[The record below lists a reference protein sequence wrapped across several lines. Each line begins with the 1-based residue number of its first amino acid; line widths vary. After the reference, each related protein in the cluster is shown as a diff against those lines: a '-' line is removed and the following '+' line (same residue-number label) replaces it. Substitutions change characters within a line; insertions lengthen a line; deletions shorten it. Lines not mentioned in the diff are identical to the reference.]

1 MTIPRI
7 ASYPMPRELPAGRV
21 DWAFEPARAALLVH
35 DMQDYFLDF
44 YDRAAAPIPEL
55 LANAR
60 RLVDAARAA
69 GMPVFYSAQPT
80 EQSAA
85 QRGLLTSM
93 WGPGLTTHPPAAASI
108 CAELAPAAG
117 DMVLTKWRYSAFQ
130 RSDLEARLA
139 ALGRDQLVV
148 CGVYAHIGCLM
159 SASEAFMKD
168 IQPFMA
174 ADALADFSAADHR
187 MALDY
192 VAQRCGR
199 VLRTAELLG
208 AFAEAASSAAP
219 APALPRSLEALLAEL
234 ARSLQLAPGALAA
247 DDHLLDWGLDS
258 IRLMSFV
265 ETWRSAGRD
274 LSFVQ
279 LAAAPSPAAWWSL
292 LQAAPALP
300 R

>member
-7 ASYPMPRELPAGRV
+7 ASYPMPRDLPAGRV

-44 YDRAAAPIPEL
+44 YDRGAAPVPEL
-55 LANAR
+55 IANAR
-60 RLVDAARAA
+60 RLVEAARAA

-80 EQSAA
+80 EQTAQ
-85 QRGLLTSM
+85 QRGLLTAM
-93 WGPGLTTHPPAAASI
+93 WGPGLTTHPPAAAAI

-117 DMVLTKWRYSAFQ
+117 DVVLTKWRYSAFQ
-130 RSDLEARLA
+130 RSDLEARLK
-139 ALGRDQLVV
+139 ALGRDQLVI

-159 SASEAFMKD
+159 SACEAFMKD

-174 ADALADFSAADHR
+174 ADALADFSAAEHR

-199 VLRTAELLG
+199 VARTDELLG
-208 AFAEAASSAAP
+208 ALNLTADAAP
-219 APALPRSLEALLAEL
+219 APAVPRSLEALLAEL
-234 ARSLQLAPGALAA
+234 TRSLQLAPGALAA

-265 ETWRSAGRD
+265 ETWRGAGRD

-279 LAAAPSPAAWWSL
+279 LAAAPSPAAWWAA
-292 LQAAPALP
+292 LQAAPELP

>member
-44 YDRAAAPIPEL
+44 YDRSAAPIPEM
-55 LANAR
+55 LANTR
-60 RLVDAARAA
+60 RLVLAARAA

-80 EQSAA
+80 RQSAA
-85 QRGLLTSM
+85 ERGLLTAM

-108 CAELAPAAG
+108 CAELAPAAN
-117 DMVLTKWRYSAFQ
+117 DVMLTKWRYSAFQ
-130 RSDLEARLA
+130 RSDLDARLD
-139 ALGRDQLVV
+139 ALGRDQLVI

-159 SASEAFMKD
+159 SACEAFMKD

-199 VLRTAELLG
+199 VVRTDDLLG
-208 AFAEAASSAAP
+208 ALNLAPSTAADV
-219 APALPRSLEALLAEL
+219 PRSLEALLAEL
-234 ARSLQLAPGALAA
+234 TRSLQLPPGALAA

-279 LAAAPSPAAWWSL
+279 LAQAPSPAAWWAT
-292 LQAAPALP
+292 LQAAPELP